1 MKITN
6 FKKSAIGTTQRAESS
21 SSAKTV
27 KEAGSEASAV
37 RKAGVSLSANEEI
50 ASTLSQDSAK
60 RADKVSSLKMEVSSG
75 QYQTNSAKTAEGIMK
90 DVTGYSLA

>member
-6 FKKSAIGTTQRAESS
+6 FKKSAIGTTQRAGSS

-37 RKAGVSLSANEEI
+37 KKAGVSLSTNEEI
-50 ASTLSQDSAK
+50 ESTLSQDSAK
-60 RADKVSSLKMEVSSG
+60 RADKVANLKMEVSSG
-75 QYQTNSAKTAEGIMK
+75 QYQANSSRTAEGIMK